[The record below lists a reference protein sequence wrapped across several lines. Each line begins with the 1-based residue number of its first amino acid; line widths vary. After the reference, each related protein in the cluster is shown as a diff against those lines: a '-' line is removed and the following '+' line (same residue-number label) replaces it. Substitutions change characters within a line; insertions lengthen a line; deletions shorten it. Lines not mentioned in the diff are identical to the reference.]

1 MSLLTLLLFVATKM
15 AVHSP
20 ETKEKVCSTIACY
33 NGPSATGKALL
44 QPFEELKPIAN
55 LVNMLSVS
63 AILNSMFYNP
73 SVPTTGE
80 GGFSP

>member
-1 MSLLTLLLFVATKM
+1 MALLTLLSFVAAQM
-15 AVHSP
+15 AIHSP

-63 AILNSMFYNP
+63 VHFEFNVLQSIRTYDR
-73 SVPTTGE
+73 
-80 GGFSP
+80 